1 MKWAFLR
8 CAGGCPHTKN
18 IENDFNESLG
28 AVFSIVALFD
38 LWGTK
43 ILITWEQKIFKQ
55 TQGLTVATV
64 IES

>member
-1 MKWAFLR
+1 M
-8 CAGGCPHTKN
+8 
-18 IENDFNESLG
+18 
-28 AVFSIVALFD
+28 FSIVALFD